1 MPDTPPQEP
10 TGRGLLL
17 VRNSR
22 SGTSVIRLDPAQEFA
37 RRLPGA
43 EVRVLG
49 EDEDLTEVVTQAMEA
64 SPAPSVLGVYG
75 GDGSVSRMAGLA
87 RRFDRPLLV
96 VPGGTFNHFAR
107 SAGLD
112 DVDAAL
118 DAFEGGRTLAVSAIS
133 ASSDGDEQILALNA
147 VSLGSYP
154 ELIEKR
160 DHDRARLGKWLG
172 GIVAAWRTM
181 KTAEPLT
188 IVVDGRR
195 ARVWSVF
202 VGIGRN
208 EPDRVATMQ
217 RDELTTA
224 ILDVRI
230 HHARGSRV
238 RAIASLAFGRKTAA
252 VLRVLGLMPPKEDVE
267 RLLVTEFAC
276 VVRPE
281 PGHSTVFV
289 HDGELADPPGSE
301 FTLRCTAVAEAVTVY
316 VPVTEPRDLAEA
328 GDPAPR
334 SGRDP
339 LSR

>member
-1 MPDTPPQEP
+1 MHDTPAPESA
-10 TGRGLLL
+10 GGGLLL
-17 VRNSR
+17 VRNAR
-22 SGTSVIRLDPAQEFA
+22 SGASVIRLDPAATFA

-43 EVRVLG
+43 EVRVLR
-49 EDEDLTEVVTQAMEA
+49 EDEDLADVVARA
-64 SPAPSVLGVYG
+64 VRSDDAPAVLGVYG

-87 RRFDRPLLV
+87 RDFSRPLLV

-118 DAFEGGRTLAVSAIS
+118 DAFDGGRTIAVSAIS
-133 ASSDGDEQILALNA
+133 ASSDDEEPVLALNA
-147 VSLGSYP
+147 VSVGSYP

-172 GIVAAWRTM
+172 GVVAAWRTM
-181 KTAEPLT
+181 RTAEPLE

-208 EPDRVATMQ
+208 DPDRVATMQ
-217 RDELTTA
+217 RRELTTA

-230 HHARGSRV
+230 HHARGSRA
-238 RAIASLAFGRKTAA
+238 RAVASLAFGRRTAA
-252 VLRVLGLMPPKEDVE
+252 VLRALGLMPPKEDVE
-267 RLLVTEFAC
+267 RLLVTEFD
-276 VVRPE
+276 VLVRPA

-289 HDGELADPPGSE
+289 HDGELADPPGKA
-301 FTLRCTAVAEAVTVY
+301 FALRCVALPEAVTIY
-316 VPVTEPRDLAEA
+316 VPAAEA
-328 GDPAPR
+328 SDPR
-334 SGRDP
+334 
-339 LSR
+339 